1 MRKEPSRLGG
11 MSLDFA
17 GIPPWW
23 FEDFPDE
30 HAQVVEPYKISS
42 VFFNAHLY
50 VLLWNISRIQFQHG
64 HELRRIRPLPLNDH

>member
-1 MRKEPSRLGG
+1 

-23 FEDFPDE
+23 FEDFPYK
-30 HAQVVEPYKISS
+30 HAQVVEPYKMGS

-50 VLLWNISRIQFQHG
+50 VLLWNSFLIQFQH
-64 HELRRIRPLPLNDH
+64 D